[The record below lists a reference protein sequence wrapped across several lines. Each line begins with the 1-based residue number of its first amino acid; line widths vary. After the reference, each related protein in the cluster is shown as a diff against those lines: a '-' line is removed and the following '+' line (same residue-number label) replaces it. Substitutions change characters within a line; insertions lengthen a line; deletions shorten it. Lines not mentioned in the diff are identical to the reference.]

1 MTNINLRLYGEQL
14 YPNISKYLS
23 KYISPEIK
31 KEDFV
36 SMYKEGLVKVK
47 DVDLK
52 EEISINPQIK
62 IKTSS
67 IGELNL
73 NIPNETENFMIQL
86 NNMKTLLIISDI
98 KEEEVESILLDNKKQ
113 LIENF
118 ISYAV
123 KKIEKKDS
131 KSFLDN
137 LIKNVMNKILN
148 GLTIEIKNLELKAQ
162 LNDQKNKNFTF
173 LIEDINYSEQY
184 GVKIKNISLLY
195 EEDLMKLKVIDKFD
209 FNIEIIKAKDNE
221 QEKNKINISIS
232 DFKFELD
239 RNIYFEFFKFFS
251 VLEEAEYKKIY
262 LKYKDLI
269 QFHRPK
275 ELEGTKKNYA
285 FYWYYAI
292 TTIVKL
298 QKYIEHNN
306 QDIFDLIDSTQI
318 KIAKNYLSND
328 KNKKILCVEDK
339 NILKVTKEKVEKKVL
354 ENKNGNSLKNA
365 FSFFFGG
372 GKQEE
377 KKEELTEDEKKRSEE
392 LFKDENI
399 INYLKGKRDDDSDA
413 NMISIFD
420 KIKNFFSNISIDI
433 NIDKLE
439 LILQNINNKQNLFI
453 RGIKLIFNY
462 FNKQFHFKFLIN
474 DIGYDINKSFFDKSD
489 ITDSNVI
496 TLNRDINNFIQ
507 LDFGFKNVILNE
519 DMFIAIFTFVQ
530 SIKTKKRYILFHE
543 KKEKKN
549 DNNEEI
555 MKNLK
560 NFSFMNNFKLSNIPS
575 FSIKSDDN
583 MIQVNILEYKL
594 EENSIKFTIN
604 VKDSYGIILN
614 DITFNQKKENNK
626 FIFNLEQPLDIVL
639 SNKASR
645 SLFINYLTYKNR
657 FPNNNNIDN
666 KDINKNK
673 EAELFRFNFT
683 SKQNIDIGNFDINS
697 YSLDILIKKISIKIN
712 EEDKNYQSFLVIDN
726 FKILYEKKNLDI
738 SFEEIKISI
747 NLMSTMVLYLID
759 FESPLF
765 KQYQDLIKSMNKDIN
780 DILSNNSN
788 ILEGENDKNKNN
800 NDNIEIKNEIN
811 YSNLMKE
818 IFNKININI
827 NSFSF
832 ILVANNL
839 ITSLNL
845 NKIFAFKNDEK
856 KALCIEFSN
865 WYLDYK
871 FNSKTKKII
880 ENNQKTFVKFEFDT
894 EILKGKMKHININ
907 TDLKEVMDIWE
918 NLSFLILQINFDII
932 LCKMKFDA
940 EDFILLFD
948 KFRYNISKI
957 LFSNFQEDNIKNDTF
972 YFKFYDFLITN
983 QNENKIIYQ
992 KEFNVDYIMET
1003 SIDNTVKIN
1012 FPDINIQL
1020 SQQDILFLLLSIK
1033 PPEEKKKG

>member
-865 WYLDYK
+865 WY
-871 FNSKTKKII
+871 
-880 ENNQKTFVKFEFDT
+880 
-894 EILKGKMKHININ
+894 
-907 TDLKEVMDIWE
+907 
-918 NLSFLILQINFDII
+918 
-932 LCKMKFDA
+932 
-940 EDFILLFD
+940 
-948 KFRYNISKI
+948 
-957 LFSNFQEDNIKNDTF
+957 
-972 YFKFYDFLITN
+972 
-983 QNENKIIYQ
+983 
-992 KEFNVDYIMET
+992 
-1003 SIDNTVKIN
+1003 
-1012 FPDINIQL
+1012 
-1020 SQQDILFLLLSIK
+1020 
-1033 PPEEKKKG
+1033 